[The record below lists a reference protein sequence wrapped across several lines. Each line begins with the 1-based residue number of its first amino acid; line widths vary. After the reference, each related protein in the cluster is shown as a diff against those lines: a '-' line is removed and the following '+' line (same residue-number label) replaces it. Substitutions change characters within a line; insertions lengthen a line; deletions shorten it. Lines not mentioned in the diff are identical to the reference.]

1 MITSMINSFYGLLA
15 RPRLVLSI
23 FIGMLVYLATPVEIV
38 PINITR
44 GIVAW
49 NIGSVLY
56 LVLAGKMMFF
66 DSHERMRSRAVKHD
80 QGSYFVLFVV
90 IVSCLICLA
99 GIVVELSVAKDLLG
113 REKLEHIALVGLSVF
128 TTWAFTQV
136 MFALHYAHD
145 FYAAEAKGF
154 SGGLN
159 FPGGHAPDYSDFL
172 YFSCVIGTSG
182 QTADVEISSRA
193 QRRVCLVHCVLAFFF
208 NTTLVALTI
217 NLASGLL

>member
-1 MITSMINSFYGLLA
+1 MVNSLLGSFYALLA
-15 RPRLVLSI
+15 RPRLVLSTVVGI
-23 FIGMLVYLATPVEIV
+23 LAYHATPVDIV
-38 PINITR
+38 PLNITR
-44 GIVAW
+44 AIIAW

-56 LVLAGKMMFF
+56 LLLAGKMMFF
-66 DSHERMRSRAVKHD
+66 DSHERMRLRAVKHD
-80 QGSYFVLFVV
+80 PGSYFVLFVV
-90 IVSCLICLA
+90 IVSCIICLA
-99 GIVVELSVAKDLLG
+99 GIVVELSVAKDLDG
-113 REKLEHIALVGLSVF
+113 KEKLEHIALVGLSVF

-145 FYAAEAKGF
+145 FYAAETKGL
-154 SGGLN
+154 SGGLI

-193 QRRVCLVHCVLAFFF
+193 QRRVCLVHCVLAFFL

>member
-1 MITSMINSFYGLLA
+1 MINYLIASFYALMA

-23 FIGMLVYLATPVEIV
+23 VIGILVYLATPVAAV
-38 PINITR
+38 PLNITR
-44 GIVAW
+44 AIVAW
-49 NIGSVLY
+49 NVGSILY
-56 LVLAGKMMFF
+56 LLLAGKMMFF
-66 DSHERMRSRAVKHD
+66 DSHERMRLRAVKHD
-80 QGSYFVLFVV
+80 PGSYFVLFVV
-90 IVSCLICLA
+90 IVSCLICLS
-99 GIVVELSVAKDLLG
+99 GIVVELSVAKDLHG
-113 REKLEHIALVGLSVF
+113 NEKLEHIALVGLSVF

-145 FYAAEAKGF
+145 FYAAEAKGL

-193 QRRVCLVHCVLAFFF
+193 QRRVCLMHCVLAFFF

-217 NLASGLL
+217 NLASGLF